1 VHEAWPEA
9 ADMVEQWD
17 STRRLD
23 KADAARR
30 WQLTGSEEDKGAVV
44 ALLPGDGSG
53 GALTRTGRWL
63 GPGAIDAG
71 DFYTG
76 KRLQDVAAQLS
87 QLGRCA
93 GQHRQ

>member
-1 VHEAWPEA
+1 
-9 ADMVEQWD
+9 
-17 STRRLD
+17 
-23 KADAARR
+23 
-30 WQLTGSEEDKGAVV
+30 VV